1 MNGTNQK
8 LNNKKKRTRF
18 YEIYLTKLLK
28 QVSSE
33 NGITSNSKQ
42 QLNSI
47 LCSTTK
53 LISTKVNQLTEMVRK
68 KTTSEKEVIN
78 ALNVMFLGDL
88 GKGMTAMCKQA
99 VENYND
105 DVSTK
110 GITRQERAGIIFPPS
125 VAEKY
130 LRNFGYSRTMISNG
144 APVALAAAMEY
155 FAGEILENAAVLA
168 KQKKRVRITIRDLE
182 MGVRTDNE
190 INNFFEKNK
199 FSFLGGG
206 VVPYIHPNLLVKR
219 TRRRKSKKSEG
230 KRSHRYRPGTVSIRE
245 IRRFQKSSNCLTLA
259 KSPFEKYTRSVI
271 QKFIGNS
278 DSIKVSKNVFLT
290 LQYFVEQRIVSL
302 LHKAYLAAIHTG
314 RVKLTVSDIEFIR
327 SLNITNTEDDP
338 VKTLN
343 MDDSSLPRDIKEE
356 FEEIDSNNDGKIS
369 ITEFKDWKDKQVK
382 DSLLF

>member
-190 INNFFEKNK
+190 INNFFEKNN

-271 QKFIGNS
+271 QKFTGNS

-369 ITEFKDWKDKQVK
+369 ITEFKDWKDKQIK
-382 DSLLF
+382 A

>member
-8 LNNKKKRTRF
+8 LNNNNKKKRTRF

-155 FAGEILENAAVLA
+155 FAGEILENASVLA

-219 TRRRKSKKSEG
+219 TRRRKNKKSEG

-271 QKFIGNS
+271 QKVIGNS

-290 LQYFVEQRIVSL
+290 LQYFVEQHIVSL

-369 ITEFKDWKDKQVK
+369 ITEFKDWKDKQIK
-382 DSLLF
+382 A